1 MMLKYF
7 IKRIAYAIATVWII
21 STLTFFLMNLVPGGP
36 FLSEKAPSPAI
47 LKAMEEKYGLDK
59 PLIVQ
64 YKNYLSNVAKLDF
77 GYSIKRK
84 GRLITEII
92 KEKFPV
98 SAKVGGIAIITAVVC
113 GIPLGALAALKRGKW
128 LDKTIMVIATTG
140 ISIPAFVVAT
150 SLMVYFGVKLKILPT
165 FGLKT
170 PLHYILPVFSLALYP
185 MAYISRLMR
194 SSLLDVIG
202 QDYIRT
208 AKAKGLS
215 GFIVLFKHAL
225 RNALIP
231 VITYLGPLTA
241 GILTGSF
248 VIEKIF
254 TIPGLG
260 GEFINSITGRDYPMV
275 MGVTIFYASLIVIMN
290 LVVDILYVIA
300 DPRIK
305 LK

>member
-1 MMLKYF
+1 MAKYF
-7 IKRIAYAIATVWII
+7 IKRIAYALITIWII
-21 STLTFFLMNLVPGGP
+21 ITATFFLMYLVPGGP
-36 FLSEKAPSPAI
+36 FLSEKAPSPEI
-47 LKAMEEKYGLDK
+47 LAAMEKKYGLDQ
-59 PLIVQ
+59 PVTVQ
-64 YKNYLSNVAKLDF
+64 YKNYLLRVIQLDF
-77 GYSIKRK
+77 GWSIKAK
-84 GRLITEII
+84 GQRITTII
-92 KEKFPV
+92 GQKFPV
-98 SAKVGGIAIITAVVC
+98 SAKLGGIAILTALLF
-113 GIPLGALAALKRGKW
+113 GIPLGSIAALKRGKW
-128 LDKTIMVIATTG
+128 LDKTIMVVSTAG
-140 ISIPAFVVAT
+140 VSIPAFVVST
-150 SLMVYFGVKLKILPT
+150 TLMVYLGVYLKILPT
-165 FGLKT
+165 YGLRT
-170 PLHYILPVFSLALYP
+170 PLHYVLPVFSLSLYP

-208 AKAKGLS
+208 ARAKGVS
-215 GFIVLFKHAL
+215 GFLVLFKHAL

-260 GEFINSITGRDYPMV
+260 GEFINSITARDYPV
-275 MGVTIFYASLIVIMN
+275 IMGVTIFFASLIVIMN
-290 LVVDILYVIA
+290 LVVDLLYCLV

>member
-1 MMLKYF
+1 MLKYT
-7 IKRIAYAIATVWII
+7 IKRIAYALITIWII
-21 STLTFFLMNLVPGGP
+21 ITITFFLMYLVPGGP
-36 FLSEKAPSPAI
+36 FLSEKAPSPEI
-47 LKAMEEKYGLDK
+47 LKAMQIKYGLDK

-64 YKNYLSNVAKLDF
+64 YKNYLVNVAQGDL

-84 GRLITEII
+84 GQLITQII
-92 KEKFPV
+92 GEKFPV
-98 SAKVGGIAIITAVVC
+98 SAKLGGFAIITAILF
-113 GIPLGALAALKRGKW
+113 GIPLGSVAALKRGKW
-128 LDKTIMVIATTG
+128 LDKTIMVVSTAG
-140 ISIPAFVVAT
+140 VSIPAFVVAT
-150 SLMVYFGVKLKILPT
+150 ALMVYLGVYLKILPT
-165 FGLKT
+165 YGLKT
-170 PLHYILPVFSLALYP
+170 PLHYIMPVFSLALYP

-208 AKAKGLS
+208 AKAKGVS
-215 GFIVLFKHAL
+215 SFFVLFKHAL

-231 VITYLGPLTA
+231 VITYIGPLTA

-260 GEFINSITGRDYPMV
+260 REFIVSITGRDYPV
-275 MGVTIFYASLIVIMN
+275 IMGVTIFFASLIVLLN
-290 LVVDILYVIA
+290 LMVDLLYVA
-300 DPRIK
+300 VDPRIK

>member
-1 MMLKYF
+1 MLKYT
-7 IKRIAYAIATVWII
+7 IKRIAYALITIWII
-21 STLTFFLMNLVPGGP
+21 ITITFFLMYLVPGGP
-36 FLSEKAPSPAI
+36 FLSEKAPSPEI
-47 LKAMEEKYGLDK
+47 LKAMQIKYGLDK

-64 YKNYLSNVAKLDF
+64 YKNYLVNVAQGDL

-84 GRLITEII
+84 GQLITQII
-92 KEKFPV
+92 GEKFPV
-98 SAKVGGIAIITAVVC
+98 SAKLGGFAIITAILF
-113 GIPLGALAALKRGKW
+113 GIPLGSVAALKRGKW
-128 LDKTIMVIATTG
+128 LDKTIMVVSTAG
-140 ISIPAFVVAT
+140 VSIPAFVVAT
-150 SLMVYFGVKLKILPT
+150 ALMVYLGVYLKILPT
-165 FGLKT
+165 YGLKT
-170 PLHYILPVFSLALYP
+170 PLHYIMPVFSLALYP

-208 AKAKGLS
+208 AKAKGVS
-215 GFIVLFKHAL
+215 SFFVLFKHAL

-231 VITYLGPLTA
+231 VITYIGPLTA

-260 GEFINSITGRDYPMV
+260 REFITSITGRDYPV
-275 MGVTIFYASLIVIMN
+275 IMGVTIFFASLIVLMN
-290 LVVDILYVIA
+290 LMVDLLYVA
-300 DPRIK
+300 VDPRIK

>member
-1 MMLKYF
+1 MLKYT
-7 IKRIAYAIATVWII
+7 IKRIAYALITIWII
-21 STLTFFLMNLVPGGP
+21 ITITFFLMYLVPGGP
-36 FLSEKAPSPAI
+36 FLIEKAPSPEI
-47 LKAMEEKYGLDK
+47 LKAMQIKYGLDK

-64 YKNYLSNVAKLDF
+64 YKNYLVNVAQGDL

-84 GRLITEII
+84 GQLIAQII
-92 KEKFPV
+92 GEKFPV
-98 SAKVGGIAIITAVVC
+98 SAKLGGFAIITAILF
-113 GIPLGALAALKRGKW
+113 GIPLGSVAALKRGKW
-128 LDKTIMVIATTG
+128 LDKTIMVVSTAG
-140 ISIPAFVVAT
+140 VSIPAFVVAT
-150 SLMVYFGVKLKILPT
+150 ALMVYLGVYLKILPT
-165 FGLKT
+165 YGLKT
-170 PLHYILPVFSLALYP
+170 PLHYIMPVFSLALYP

-208 AKAKGLS
+208 AKAKGVS
-215 GFIVLFKHAL
+215 SFFVLFKHAL

-231 VITYLGPLTA
+231 VITYIGPLTA

-260 GEFINSITGRDYPMV
+260 REFITSITGRDYPV
-275 MGVTIFYASLIVIMN
+275 IMGVTIFFASLIVLMN
-290 LVVDILYVIA
+290 LMVDLLYVA
-300 DPRIK
+300 VDPRIK